1 LYRRRDLVMARDLSS
16 ILLNAQS
23 QELTVRNA
31 AEHQLCQWESQSLP
45 QLMVALADELSEE
58 GRNEHS

>member
-1 LYRRRDLVMARDLSS
+1 LVMARDLSS